1 MEWAKVYSSNKGS
14 TTGPG
19 MVGACF
25 PSAAASSVTAAQKRS
40 DHHHQGRRIRQLWMG
55 RTLIKGGVLSR
66 SVVSPG
72 SQVSHQQEGDMGRS
86 FQPGQAY
93 GTRGSCA
100 AVPGQHDCGGLHKQD
115 GRDTLAAPM
124 LGSHRA
130 LGHGVVQRMLGDSSV
145 AVTGRKSVIRY
156 AEQDT
161 SCSLG
166 ILRSAKCSGSSV
178 GPLVPTYSGCFRQ
191 QGLSRPPR
199 ILQLVPGQGSS
210 GSGCILG
217 GQVAAEDLCLSTGS
231 SDTHGIGEDRQ
242 GSVDSHLDSSRVE
255 ISTMVGSDKQHAA
268 ARASQSR
275 GLQEG
280 FMVSQ
285 GEGDTISPAS
295 VGMLGG
301 EDEHSLLSDQAAL
314 LVDQDVRPA
323 THKLY
328 KSRFSIFSEYCAQ
341 YGFDPKNCPVE
352 IVTNFLA
359 MLQDTKRL
367 QYRTICG
374 YRSAIARYHNG
385 FTGNSVG
392 SARLIKRLT
401 KACFNK
407 NPPLPKYSDIW
418 DADVLLA
425 HLETMYPNST
435 LSTYDL
441 GLKAVSLLTVL
452 SLSRQSSLAVLGPQF
467 DTVDSFVEIPLVGLE
482 KTGRPASFRTKI
494 KLPSGNSHPPLSLSE
509 CLGEYLARTE
519 PNRQYFSNAEG
530 FRPSVMFISNLK
542 PYQGVKP
549 ATLAKWLLV
558 CMDRAGICTDSYRA
572 NSVRSAG
579 ASGLRTKGMSLA
591 QVLAR
596 GNWSPA
602 TRTFS
607 IFYDRSG
614 VDSRSG
620 KELDIL

>member
-1 MEWAKVYSSNKGS
+1 MAWAKVYSSNKS
-14 TTGPG
+14 SKTGPG

-25 PSAAASSVTAAQKRS
+25 RSAAASSLASVQKRS
-40 DHHHQGRRIRQLWMG
+40 DPHHQGRCLRQLRLG
-55 RTLIKGGVLSR
+55 RSLFKGGILSR
-66 SVVSPG
+66 SVVSPA

-86 FQPGQAY
+86 PQPGQAY
-93 GTRGSCA
+93 GTRGSCP
-100 AVPGQHDCGGLHKQD
+100 AVPGQHDSGVLHQQD

-124 LGSHRA
+124 LGSHRT
-130 LGHGVVQRMLGDSSV
+130 LGHGVVQRVLGDSSV
-145 AVTGRKSVIRY
+145 AVTGRESVIRY
-156 AEQDT
+156 VEQDT

-166 ILRSAKCSGSSV
+166 ILRSAKGSGSSV
-178 GPLVPTYSGCFRQ
+178 GSLVSTYGGCFRQ
-191 QGLSRPPR
+191 QGLSCPSRL
-199 ILQLVPGQGSS
+199 LQLVPGQSCS
-210 GSGCILG
+210 GSGRIFG
-217 GQVAAEDLCLSTGS
+217 GPMAAENLCLSTSS
-231 SDTHGIGEDRQ
+231 SDTSGSGEDQQ
-242 GSVDSHLDSSRVE
+242 GPMHGHLDSSRVE
-255 ISTMVGSDKQHAA
+255 VGSMVGSDKQHAA
-268 ARASQSR
+268 AGASQSG

-280 FMVSQ
+280 LMVSQ
-285 GEGDTISPAS
+285 GEGDTVPSTS

-301 EDEHSLLSDQAAL
+301 EDDYSLLTDQAAL

-328 KSRFSIFSEYCAQ
+328 KNRFSIFSTYCAQ
-341 YGFDPKNCPVE
+341 YGYDPKNCPVE

-359 MLQDTKRL
+359 MLQDTKQL

-374 YRSAIARYHNG
+374 YRSAIARYHTG
-385 FTGNSVG
+385 FAGNPLG

-418 DADVLLA
+418 DADALLR
-425 HLETMYPNST
+425 HLETMYPNSA

-467 DTVDSFVEIPLVGLE
+467 DVVDSFVEIPLVGLE

-494 KLPSGNSHPPLSLSE
+494 KLPSGDSHPPLSLSE
-509 CLGEYLARTE
+509 CLGEYLSRTE
-519 PNRQYFSNAEG
+519 PKRQYFSNAEG
-530 FRPSVMFISNLK
+530 TRPSVMFISNLK
-542 PYQGVKP
+542 PYQGVTP

-579 ASGLRTKGMSLA
+579 ASGLRAKGMSLA

-614 VDSRSG
+614 VDNQPG
-620 KELDIL
+620 KELDI